1 MSPDTD
7 IYNIGLPLPSISNKN
22 IVVQLNPYSSKE
34 LKYLDLTA
42 FLEVWNDP
50 DLSFIPAANIP
61 QIFQSLFV
69 STGCDYI
76 SVFSEMG
83 KASFSRYF
91 YQHAEFISSGNS
103 FPGTLADTGLTN
115 NQFETGF
122 LAFLRLVGS
131 VYFKKHKSGF
141 SQSTPRSHYCT
152 FQNLGLTPL
161 ESHEQWIEDIRTK
174 VGERCQFE
182 NQMVSSTDALYR
194 HWKRSCWVIDMW
206 RQADHT
212 EITLQPLVQYGWI
225 VKNDTLTFDWESEKN
240 VSGVQERVHGL
251 LKGCKCKTGCGS
263 KRCGCKGKDRK
274 CCIGCEC
281 VNCTNT
287 DADCSSS
294 SSLTTTSGDTNL
306 MKFQQQTLTPPSFQK
321 MLMT

>member
-1 MSPDTD
+1 MTKVWPKKYPSSPTQTTRVAEETDTRLWFHVKKNNCTKVLIMSPDTD

-83 KASFSRYF
+83 MASFYRYF

-103 FPGTLADTGLTN
+103 FPVTLADTGLTN
-115 NQFETGF
+115 NQFETSF

-131 VYFKKHKSGF
+131 VSFKKHKSGF

-152 FQNLGLTPL
+152 FKKLGLTL
-161 ESHEQWIEDIRTK
+161 
-174 VGERCQFE
+174 
-182 NQMVSSTDALYR
+182 
-194 HWKRSCWVIDMW
+194 
-206 RQADHT
+206 
-212 EITLQPLVQYGWI
+212 
-225 VKNDTLTFDWESEKN
+225 
-240 VSGVQERVHGL
+240 
-251 LKGCKCKTGCGS
+251 
-263 KRCGCKGKDRK
+263 
-274 CCIGCEC
+274 
-281 VNCTNT
+281 
-287 DADCSSS
+287 
-294 SSLTTTSGDTNL
+294 
-306 MKFQQQTLTPPSFQK
+306 
-321 MLMT
+321 

>member
-1 MSPDTD
+1 M
-7 IYNIGLPLPSISNKN
+7 
-22 IVVQLNPYSSKE
+22 
-34 LKYLDLTA
+34 
-42 FLEVWNDP
+42 
-50 DLSFIPAANIP
+50 
-61 QIFQSLFV
+61 
-69 STGCDYI
+69 
-76 SVFSEMG
+76 
-83 KASFSRYF
+83 
-91 YQHAEFISSGNS
+91 
-103 FPGTLADTGLTN
+103 
-115 NQFETGF
+115 
-122 LAFLRLVGS
+122 
-131 VYFKKHKSGF
+131 
-141 SQSTPRSHYCT
+141 
-152 FQNLGLTPL
+152 
-161 ESHEQWIEDIRTK
+161 IEDIRTK

-194 HWKRSCWVIDMW
+194 HWKRSCWVNNVW

-240 VSGVQERVHGL
+240 VSAVQERVHRL

-294 SSLTTTSGDTNL
+294 STLTTTSGDTNL
-306 MKFQQQTLTPPSFQK
+306 LDVTLDEYLNEVSTTNTDSTIIPEDVDD
-321 MLMT
+321 LMDWVFGVEDVNDHSVPGQEEDNDN